1 MGKIFLQT
9 ASSTA
14 PAHEPFRAGP
24 AQRKDDVSLSHV
36 HFCALPAFRLYRFSS
51 LSLQRASGY
60 PQMSGANEQLRLT
73 EDWMLSQGDGASLGL
88 SAVLCAGGDL
98 IYLFSASPFVPGARR
113 AQALPKAVQELLLFE
128 PVVPLRYTHE
138 GFQALQ
144 PSEWSDMSAEKD
156 SYVGLNTLS
165 SAQESVVS
173 AEGDALDD
181 FADSLSSGL
190 GEDVP
195 DLDCQSLRSSSS
207 PVADLDGSDGESDPE
222 DAHEPA

>member
-1 MGKIFLQT
+1 MRPTANVSRRQT
-9 ASSTA
+9 PTLLPRTAWAVLRTLRARPEPSPGSS
-14 PAHEPFRAGP
+14 
-24 AQRKDDVSLSHV
+24 VS
-36 HFCALPAFRLYRFSS
+36 ALPPGL
-51 LSLQRASGY
+51 LLQHTPGHPR
-60 PQMSGANEQLRLT
+60 MSGTHEQLRLT
-73 EDWMLSQGDGASLGL
+73 GDWMLSQGDGASLGL

-113 AQALPKAVQELLLFE
+113 AQALPKTVQELLLFE

-144 PSEWSDMSAEKD
+144 PSEWSDMSAERD

-190 GEDVP
+190 REDIP
-195 DLDCQSLRSSSS
+195 DLDCQSLRSSAS
-207 PVADLDGSDGESDPE
+207 PLAGLDGSDGDSDPN
-222 DAHEPA
+222 DVHDPA

>member
-1 MGKIFLQT
+1 MSEADK
-9 ASSTA
+9 
-14 PAHEPFRAGP
+14 
-24 AQRKDDVSLSHV
+24 
-36 HFCALPAFRLYRFSS
+36 
-51 LSLQRASGY
+51 
-60 PQMSGANEQLRLT
+60 QMRLT
-73 EDWMLSQGDGASLGL
+73 DDWMLSQGDGAPLGL
-88 SAVLCAGGDL
+88 SAVLCTGGDL
-98 IYLFSASPFVPGARR
+98 IYLFSASPFVMGASR

-181 FADSLSSGL
+181 FADSFSSGL

-195 DLDCQSLRSSSS
+195 DLDCQSPRSSENQ
-207 PVADLDGSDGESDPE
+207 VEDLHDSDGESDPDE
-222 DAHEPA
+222 VHDPA